1 MTCLMIMKYTI
12 DKSIR
17 QSITCTDSV
26 KAFLFFFGCWWGISS
41 LISTK

>member
-26 KAFLFFFGCWWGISS
+26 KAFFFFLAAVGG
-41 LISTK
+41 